1 MNHTDAPNEEARAAS
16 FPQGDAASGHA
27 EARRFYFER
36 LSGRRAERALW
47 GRREFL
53 VSISRLV
60 VMAAILATAWFAVQ
74 EQMFH
79 LGWTLVPVALFL
91 GLISMHDRFL
101 RRRDRTARSC
111 RYFEEGL
118 QRLDGEWF
126 GVGED
131 GERFLEPSHPYAG
144 DLDVLGPGSLYQFL
158 NRTRTRV
165 GESTLARWLLAPA
178 DVDEVV
184 RRQQAVTELA
194 TKHDLREDIASLGA
208 EVRSELDI
216 DRLTAWAEGGD
227 VLGRFRLL
235 RPLLALLALGNVVTL
250 AAWILGAVNGYPFA
264 LLATLS
270 FACFLVVRSA
280 VARAIA
286 GVERTSRDLDVI
298 AEVLDRLERETF
310 ESPWLQ
316 DRGEELRSSGTRP
329 GQQIRALQKWV
340 QRVESRRNAF
350 FAPFAA
356 VMLWTTQIAF
366 VIEAWRRQ
374 WGRLVLRWVE
384 IVAEF
389 EAAASLGTFA
399 FEQQDEVSMPE
410 IVDGE
415 TALLEAEAV
424 AHPLLPAERRV
435 ANDIEL
441 AVAADATPQGL
452 VISGSN
458 MSGKSTFLRS
468 CGLAVVLAFAG
479 APVVARSM
487 RVGALAVGASIQIQ
501 DSLREGSSKFYA
513 EIQRLRQVLD
523 LAKGDRPALCLLD
536 EILHGTNSHDRRI
549 GASAVVKA
557 LLDQRALVLV
567 TTHDLALARLTESE
581 EGDGG
586 RLRNVHFVDTIEDG
600 RIRFDFRL
608 RPGIV
613 DKSNALALMRE
624 VGLDV

>member
-1 MNHTDAPNEEARAAS
+1 MNDSIPETSAS
-16 FPQGDAASGHA
+16 ADSQDAADV
-27 EARRFYFER
+27 RRDPVRSESVYRESLER
-36 LSGRRAERALW
+36 RLAQRAQW
-47 GRREFL
+47 SRREFI

-60 VMAAILATAWFAVQ
+60 VMAAIFATAWFAVQ
-74 EQMFH
+74 EGSFH
-79 LGWTLVPVALFL
+79 LAWTFVPVAAFL
-91 GLISMHDRFL
+91 ALITLHDSYL
-101 RRRDRTARSC
+101 RRRDRAARSC

-118 QRLDGEWF
+118 RRLQGDWA

-131 GERFLEPSHPYAG
+131 GAGFLDSAHLYAA

-165 GESTLARWLLAPA
+165 GEATLARWLLRPA
-178 DVDEVV
+178 EVAEVV
-184 RRQQAVTELA
+184 RRQPAVEELSGR
-194 TKHDLREDIASLGA
+194 HDLREDIASLGA
-208 EVRSELDI
+208 EVRSELDVE
-216 DRLTAWAEGGD
+216 RLEAWALGTQG
-227 VLGRFRLL
+227 LGRFRWL
-235 RPLLALLALGNVVTL
+235 RPVLGLLSLANVVTL
-250 AAWILGAVNGYPFA
+250 AAWILGYINGYPFA
-264 LLATLS
+264 LTAICS
-270 FACFLVVRSA
+270 FACFLVVRTA
-280 VARAIA
+280 VLSAIA

-298 AEVLDRLERETF
+298 AEILDRLERESF
-310 ESPWLQ
+310 ESEWLEE
-316 DRGEELRSSGTRP
+316 RRAELRASGARP
-329 GQQIRALQKWV
+329 GQQLRALQKWV
-340 QRVESRRNAF
+340 ERVESRRNAF

-366 VIEAWRRQ
+366 VIEAWRGR
-374 WGRLVLRWVE
+374 WGGLVLRWVE

-389 EAAASLGTFA
+389 EAASSLATYA
-399 FEQQDEVSMPE
+399 FEQHGEICFPE
-410 IVDGE
+410 ILVDGPPR
-415 TALLEAEAV
+415 LEAQGV
-424 AHPLLPAERRV
+424 GHPLLAADQRV
-435 ANDIEL
+435 RNDIEL
-441 AVAADATPQGL
+441 GVHAAPSPQGL

-468 CGLAVVLAFAG
+468 CGLAVALAFAG

-487 RVGALAVGASIQIQ
+487 RVSALSVGASIQIQ

-513 EIQRLRQVLD
+513 EIRRLRQVLD
-523 LAKGDRPALCLLD
+523 LAKGGTPALCLLD

-557 LLDQRALVLV
+557 LLDQQALVLV

-600 RIRFDFRL
+600 RIHFDFRL